1 MKRILTI
8 EDDNSVRFN
17 IVELFNGEDFETF
30 EAKNGEIGIF
40 LAKKVHPDFLI
51 SDILMPQVNGY
62 EILL

>member
-17 IVELFNGEDFETF
+17 IIELFNGEGFETF